1 MARYYCWIGL
11 LAIHGIVVTAFSP
24 VPPTDVS
31 SLQPLLVW
39 SPAALHPQRRRGGV
53 CVDSLVGLSLSAR
66 SRSTGASGGAG
77 AAAAAKKKEREAIL
91 NRNGEY
97 FRLDRMRGK
106 IEFGRTVNLVTNFN
120 KDASNQESIATWLED
135 ERRVAT
141 SIWDPNLMTELG
153 DSMYQLQLM
162 TLRFVTIQ
170 LSPSVDVQMWID
182 VEEQQ
187 SNDNDN
193 ASGSGSGLLSLPAF
207 KLQSVSFDPNVQ
219 IFPGIGLTAEQ
230 LGIEI
235 SVVGELR
242 PSADGRGV
250 TGQIGFVSGGDLPPP
265 LRLAPEGLLKTASR
279 TISKTVADFAVQS
292 FQDGASA
299 KYREFMIQQQQ
310 QQNEP

>member
-11 LAIHGIVVTAFSP
+11 LAIHSTVVTAFSP
-24 VPPTDVS
+24 VPPTAIS

-39 SPAALHPQRRRGGV
+39 SPALQRTRGGA
-53 CVDSLVGLSLSAR
+53 DSLVGLSLAAR
-66 SRSTGASGGAG
+66 SRSTGASAGGV
-77 AAAAAKKKEREAIL
+77 AKQKKEREAIL
-91 NRNGEY
+91 NRDGEY

-106 IEFGRTVNLVTNFN
+106 VEFGRTVNLVTNFN

-141 SIWDPNLMTELG
+141 SIWDPKLMTELG

-162 TLRFVTIQ
+162 TLKFVTIQ

-187 SNDNDN
+187 TKGNGN
-193 ASGSGSGLLSLPAF
+193 GSGVLSLPAF

-230 LGIEI
+230 LGIQI

-279 TISKTVADFAVQS
+279 TISKTVADFAVRS

-299 KYREFMIQQQQ
+299 KYREFMLQ
-310 QQNEP
+310 QQNQP

>member
-1 MARYYCWIGL
+1 
-11 LAIHGIVVTAFSP
+11 
-24 VPPTDVS
+24 
-31 SLQPLLVW
+31 
-39 SPAALHPQRRRGGV
+39 
-53 CVDSLVGLSLSAR
+53 
-66 SRSTGASGGAG
+66 
-77 AAAAAKKKEREAIL
+77 
-91 NRNGEY
+91 
-97 FRLDRMRGK
+97 
-106 IEFGRTVNLVTNFN
+106 LVTNFN

-141 SIWDPNLMTELG
+141 SIWDPNLMKELG
-153 DSMYQLQLM
+153 GSMYQLQLM

-182 VEEQQ
+182 VEEQK
-187 SNDNDN
+187 SSDN
-193 ASGSGSGLLSLPAF
+193 GSGVLSLPAF

-230 LGIEI
+230 LGIQI

-279 TISKTVADFAVQS
+279 TITKTVADFAVRS

-299 KYREFMIQQQQ
+299 KYREFMLQQQQ
-310 QQNEP
+310 QQNQP